1 MRISDWSSDVCSS
14 DLLAGPIARLS
25 SINFNYLAPF
35 MIMLIMFA
43 AFQSQKAWGD
53 IFAVVLLGIVAFY
66 MRRYGY
72 SRPALVV
79 GFVLADGI
87 ETNLYQTLNFY
98 GPDVFPR
105 PLLLW
110 RLVLTGTCVNSGKKP
125 EKSQNQDE

>member
-53 IFAVVLLGIVAFY
+53 IFEVVLLGIVAFY
-66 MRRYGY
+66 MRRYGS

-79 GFVLADGI
+79 GFVRSA
-87 ETNLYQTLNFY
+87 ERRVRKECVST
-98 GPDVFPR
+98 
-105 PLLLW
+105 W
-110 RLVLTGTCVNSGKKP
+110 RSRESVSHEHRKTHKK
-125 EKSQNQDE
+125 KQN

>member
-1 MRISDWSSDVCSS
+1 MVTQNLSLVYTIIWTLAIANVVRAGTCI
-14 DLLAGPIARLS
+14 LLAGPIARLS

-53 IFAVVLLGIVAFY
+53 ILAVVLLAIVAFY

-79 GFVLADGI
+79 GFVLAAGI
-87 ETNLYQTLNFY
+87 ETNLYQTLNFSVL
-98 GPDVFPR
+98 DVFTR
-105 PLLLW
+105 PIF
-110 RLVLTGTCVNSGKKP
+110 LVLDRKSGV
-125 EKSQNQDE
+125 

>member
-14 DLLAGPIARLS
+14 DLAGTCILLASPIARLS

-53 IFAVVLLGIVAFY
+53 LYAVVLLGIMAFY

-79 GFVLADGI
+79 GYVLANGI
-87 ETNLYQTLNFY
+87 ETNLYQTVNFY
-98 GPDVFPR
+98 GLDVFTR
-105 PLLLW
+105 PIF
-110 RLVLTGTCVNSGKKP
+110 LVLLA
-125 EKSQNQDE
+125 QI

>member
-14 DLLAGPIARLS
+14 DLAGTCILLASPIARLS

-53 IFAVVLLGIVAFY
+53 LYAVVLLGIMAFY

-79 GFVLADGI
+79 GYVLANGI
-87 ETNLYQTLNFY
+87 EDRKSTRLN
-98 GPDVFPR
+98 
-105 PLLLW
+105 
-110 RLVLTGTCVNSGKKP
+110 S
-125 EKSQNQDE
+125 SH